1 MKFYGNLVTSFSVQ
15 EESSNG
21 HCYKYGLETFPRPRD
36 QLHCLD
42 SSWLIT
48 VLVRGVYK
56 GKVGKLYEVLK
67 GSGLVR
73 EAGVQDSPAVQR
85 FYSLCQILWNTE
97 PMYKELFPFGLL
109 GCPLRYFITKPS

>member
-1 MKFYGNLVTSFSVQ
+1 MVILPLASQSKRNLQTVVATSTGSRLSRAVM
-15 EESSNG
+15 
-21 HCYKYGLETFPRPRD
+21 D

-48 VLVRGVYK
+48 VLVGCVYK

-67 GSGLVR
+67 GNGLVR

-85 FYSLCQILWNTE
+85 FYSLCQILWNNE

-109 GCPLRYFITKPS
+109 GCPLRYFITEPS